1 MPYALSALLL
11 AIGLWLFVRPL
22 RRISGGIDGDSL
34 MDVLKD
40 AHMGAAPRS
49 RSGNTIRLAVSLG
62 CIAVLLPAC
71 LPIAALLGPAHAR
84 RLTLIVGGVVL
95 VILSIGTLLVFLVS
109 GMSFGWGAS
118 STKPATLAGKLAPIF
133 PFISGVAAI
142 FAGVLT
148 DA

>member
-1 MPYALSALLL
+1 MPYVLSALLL

-34 MDVLKD
+34 VDVLKD
-40 AHMGAAPRS
+40 ALVGAGPRS
-49 RSGNTIRLAVSLG
+49 RTESAIRLAVALG

-71 LPIAALLGPAHAR
+71 LPIAAHHVTADTR
-84 RLTLIVGGVVL
+84 RFTLIAGGIALVL
-95 VILSIGTLLVFLVS
+95 TSVCTLLVFLVS
-109 GMSFGWGAS
+109 GLSFGWGTS
-118 STKPATLAGKLAPIF
+118 STKPATLAGRLAPTF

-142 FAGVLT
+142 LSGVLT